1 MSPASSCNKRL
12 KASALALL
20 LGVASASA
28 FALEYR
34 SVTEAAVMYDAPSAK
49 AKPLFVVLAGTPVE
63 VVVSLDGWVK
73 VRDVR
78 GDLVWIEK
86 KFLAESVQ
94 PGQPGQSGHKRTL
107 IVRAERAQIRAAGD
121 DKAALVFDA
130 ERDVILELADGT
142 PGASAAVP
150 EGWLKVKHR
159 DGQSGFVRL
168 TQVWG
173 Y

>member
-1 MSPASSCNKRL
+1 MKQKFNCSKGVKKSM
-12 KASALALL
+12 LALRRL
-20 LGVASASA
+20 RWMGVMFGFFSAGA
-28 FALEYR
+28 CALEYR

-49 AKPLFVVLAGTPVE
+49 AKSLFVVYAGTPVE
-63 VVVSLDGWVK
+63 VVVNLEGWVK

-86 KFLAESVQ
+86 KFL
-94 PGQPGQSGHKRTL
+94 GDKRNL

-130 ERDVILELADGT
+130 ERDVILELADGA
-142 PGASAAVP
+142 PGAVP